1 MKKIPTHLAIIIDG
15 NRRWAEKKGLP
26 VFEGHRQGLKKVK
39 KIAEWCKE
47 RGVKILTLF
56 AFSTENWSRPKAEVN
71 HLMRLLGEAFAKSNI
86 EQANKKGIKIQI
98 IGQRQRLPKYLQ
110 KIVEKAESLT
120 KNNKAGVLNI
130 ALSYGGRAEITDA
143 MRRMMKGNP
152 RPPKRISEKLVE
164 KHLWTANLPSPDLI
178 IRTGGEHRLSN
189 FLLWQAAY
197 SELYFS
203 KKYWPDFTERDLDK
217 AFETYVIRQRR
228 FGK

>member
-26 VFEGHRQGLKKVK
+26 AFEGHRQGLKKIK

-98 IGQRQRLPKYLQ
+98 MGQRQRLPKYLQ
-110 KIVEKAESLT
+110 KIVEKEESLN

-143 MRRMMKGNP
+143 MRRMMKGKP
-152 RPPKRISEKLVE
+152 KPPKRISEKIVE
-164 KHLWTANLPSPDLI
+164 KNIWNP
-178 IRTGGEHRLSN
+178 N
-189 FLLWQAAY
+189 
-197 SELYFS
+197 
-203 KKYWPDFTERDLDK
+203 
-217 AFETYVIRQRR
+217 
-228 FGK
+228 